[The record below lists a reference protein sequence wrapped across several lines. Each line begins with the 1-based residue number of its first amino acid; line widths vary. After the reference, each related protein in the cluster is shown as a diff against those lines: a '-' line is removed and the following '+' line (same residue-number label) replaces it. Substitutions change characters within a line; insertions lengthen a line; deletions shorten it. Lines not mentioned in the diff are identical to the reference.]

1 MWIIFL
7 VSCGVE
13 FTDRI
18 LASGF
23 RLGKNHHQVNAQGQ
37 TMTKKVFYQDSYQNT
52 HRSEVVEVIGQG
64 VILAETIFYPLGG
77 GQPGDSGRL
86 IIHERGY
93 RVVDTRFAEDR
104 NNIIHLLEDEDLSAI
119 HAGDPVDMEIDWERR
134 HRLMRMHSSMH
145 LLCSLISAQAT
156 GGAVGE
162 TSSRLDFD
170 LQGQVLDKEQ
180 LTADL
185 NALVAKAIPV
195 SIGSITD
202 EELEQNPGLV
212 RTMSVQPPRGHGTVR
227 TISIE
232 NIDYQPCGGT
242 HVRNTDEIGELLVT
256 SVKSKGKQNKRISL
270 ALVTP

>member
-1 MWIIFL
+1 L
-7 VSCGVE
+7 
-13 FTDRI
+13 

-23 RLGKNHHQVNAQGQ
+23 RLGKNHHPVNAQGQ
-37 TMTKKVFYQDSYQNT
+37 KMTEKVFYQDSYQKT
-52 HRSEVVEVIGQG
+52 HRSEVVEVVDHG
-64 VILAETIFYPLGG
+64 VILAATIFYPLGG

-86 IIHERGY
+86 IIGEREY

-104 NNIIHLLEDEDLSAI
+104 NNIIHQLEDEDLSAI
-119 HAGDPVDMEIDWERR
+119 HAGDAVDMEIDWQRR

-170 LQGQVLDKEQ
+170 LQGQVIDKQQ
-180 LTADL
+180 LTAEL
-185 NALVAKAIPV
+185 NALVDKALPI

-202 EELEQNPGLV
+202 AELEQNPGLV

-232 NIDYQPCGGT
+232 DTDYQPCGGT
-242 HVRNTDEIGELLVT
+242 HVRNTAEIGELLVT
-256 SVKSKGKQNKRISL
+256 GLKNKGRQNKRISL
-270 ALVTP
+270 ALVQP